1 MAGQIKEKPKGY
13 PPLVAITESCR
24 GWRSAK
30 GVVNFVARGPR
41 PTWLLS
47 QRGGGGAKTKEHF
60 RRHFRAPPLS
70 LPRPSFEDGELE
82 LAFFFPSSRNS
93 ANNSPVKRTKAVV
106 EHAYLREGGPE
117 MARAFTSPPPLRGK
131 LQREE
136 GAFGMPPSLLTRST
150 RRGFVNASLIRIVE
164 E

>member
-60 RRHFRAPPLS
+60 RRHFRAPPLFHVPLS
-70 LPRPSFEDGELE
+70 RTENSN
-82 LAFFFPSSRNS
+82 AFFFPSSRNS

>member
-47 QRGGGGAKTKEHF
+47 QRGSKNEGAFSTTF
-60 RRHFRAPPLS
+60 SRTSS

-136 GAFGMPPSLLTRST
+136 GAFGVPPSLLIHST